1 MRGIL
6 YKLPFLASFLFMSL
20 TFAQSNDYE
29 SGAVVARS
37 NKKSRNMNN
46 RDMMNGNRQT
56 MNQED
61 DSLCFEPRCG
71 CDEDYKR
78 CCFGLPLPVKCGWAF
93 VEGEYLYLKTYSLTP
108 YASERYRVPPFSIG
122 TGNAINTYSSNIHN
136 VPLSAD
142 SGFRVALG
150 VYFSNCSFGTAKYT
164 QYSTDG
170 TDSFSVGNVTS
181 SSNISNSISAYWLLN
196 DPFEGDT
203 TGLLSLSAS
212 AKNRFKMRMLD
223 FDFNTVYTCSRYS
236 FSPFVG
242 VRFAWVKTDLRV
254 DYVAENSVVG
264 FPQTHHVDVNHHFN
278 LGVGLH
284 TGMDMNV
291 DLCWGFGLYGNSS
304 FSALIGQK
312 YYRIRDEST
321 LFDTATNFAS
331 TSTLTQN
338 YKDTDFQMNAQAGLG
353 LTWGK
358 HFCKCCYYFGLKLGY
373 ELHYWPNFV
382 SYLEEYNV
390 STDATVPADLFNW
403 RRSVLS
409 HGLNVGARFDF

>member
-29 SGAVVARS
+29 SEAMVARS
-37 NKKSRNMNN
+37 NKKSRSMNN
-46 RDMMNGNRQT
+46 RDMMNSNGQV
-56 MNQED
+56 NQED

-71 CDEDYKR
+71 CDEDYRR

-93 VEGEYLYLKTYSLTP
+93 IEAEYLYLKTYSLTP

-122 TGNAINTYSSNIHN
+122 ANVNTYSSNIHN
-136 VPLSAD
+136 VPLDAD

-170 TDSFSVGNVTS
+170 SDSFSVGNVNTDS
-181 SSNISNSISAYWLLN
+181 AISNSVSAYWLLN
-196 DPFEGDT
+196 DLFEGDT

-212 AKNRFKMRMLD
+212 AKNRFRMEMLD

-236 FSPFVG
+236 FSPFLG
-242 VRFAWVKTDLRV
+242 VRFAWVKSDLRV

-264 FPQTHHVDVNHHFN
+264 FPQTHHVDVNHHLN

-291 DLCWGFGLYGNSS
+291 DLCWGFGLYGTSS

-312 YYRIRDEST
+312 YYRVRDESV
-321 LFDTATNFAS
+321 LFDSVTNFAS

-338 YKDTDFQMNAQAGLG
+338 YKDTDFQMNGQAGLG

-358 HFCKCCYYFGLKLGY
+358 HFCKCCYYLGLKLGY

-390 STDATVPADLFNW
+390 STDPTTPADLFNW

>member
-29 SGAVVARS
+29 SGEVVARS
-37 NKKSRNMNN
+37 KTKSRNMNN
-46 RDMMNGNRQT
+46 RDMMNNRQ
-56 MNQED
+56 MDQQD

-71 CDEDYKR
+71 CDEDYRR

-93 VEGEYLYLKTYSLTP
+93 VEAEYLYLKTYSLTP
-108 YASERYRVPPFSIG
+108 YASERYRVPPFTIG
-122 TGNAINTYSSNIHN
+122 TTVNTYSSNIHN

-170 TDSFSVGNVTS
+170 SDSFSVGSVNTDS
-181 SSNISNSISAYWLLN
+181 AQSNSIAAYWLLN
-196 DPFEGDT
+196 DLFEGDT
-203 TGLLSLSAS
+203 TALLSLSAS
-212 AKNRFKMRMLD
+212 AKNRFRMEMLD
-223 FDFNTVYTCSRYS
+223 FDFNTVYTCSRYA

-242 VRFAWVKTDLRV
+242 VRFAWVKSDLRV
-254 DYVAENSVVG
+254 DYVAENSAVG
-264 FPQTHHVDVNHHFN
+264 FPQTHHVDVNHHLN

-291 DLCWGFGLYGNSS
+291 DLCWGFGAYATSS

-321 LFDTATNFAS
+321 LFDSVTGFAS

-338 YKDTDFQMNAQAGLG
+338 YKDTDLQMNAQAGLG
-353 LTWGK
+353 FTWGK
-358 HFCKCCYYFGLKLGY
+358 HFCKCCYYLGLKLGY

-390 STDATVPADLFNW
+390 STDPTNPSDIFNW